1 MYLNARAI
9 FRERS
14 VIFVSKICYFTYQ
27 SYNWNTKYICAH
39 LKGFILMSVKAKIL
53 LILLMMKVISS
64 KLVRIVSN
72 IKIIVFFILAS
83 WRKEY
88 LQILCVVQGVP
99 YFLITMTWFTTKLF
113 KQCILILLSP
123 RQGNK
128 NVFISHLW
136 KCNFIL
142 RPQFVLTFHYHV
154 SIYMCVCVFVWGC
167 VCYKRQLLFS
177 SSEFSNI
184 LSFYIYDFIKNVF
197 IKKQ

>member
-1 MYLNARAI
+1 M
-9 FRERS
+9 
-14 VIFVSKICYFTYQ
+14 SKICYFTYQ

-53 LILLMMKVISS
+53 LILSMMKVISS
-64 KLVRIVSN
+64 KLVWIVSN

-88 LQILCVVQGVP
+88 LQILCVVQSNSVP
-99 YFLITMTWFTTKLF
+99 FLSITMTWFTTKLF

-128 NVFISHLW
+128 NVLISHLW

-142 RPQFVLTFHYHV
+142 RPQFVHTFLYYV
-154 SIYMCVCVFVWGC
+154 SICVSVYLCGVVY
-167 VCYKRQLLFS
+167 VIN
-177 SSEFSNI
+177 SNYYFRHQSVQISYHFTFMI
-184 LSFYIYDFIKNVF
+184 L
-197 IKKQ
+197 

>member
-53 LILLMMKVISS
+53 LILLMIKVISS

-72 IKIIVFFILAS
+72 IEIIVFFTLPS

-88 LQILCVVQGVP
+88 FQILCVVQGNSVP
-99 YFLITMTWFTTKLF
+99 YFSITMTWFTTKLF
-113 KQCILILLSP
+113 NQCIFILLSP

-136 KCNFIL
+136 KFNFIL
-142 RPQFVLTFHYHV
+142 RPQFDHTFLFYV
-154 SIYMCVCVFVWGC
+154 SICLSVYLCGVVYVINGIYYFRNQSFQISYHFTFM
-167 VCYKRQLLFS
+167 
-177 SSEFSNI
+177 I
-184 LSFYIYDFIKNVF
+184 L
-197 IKKQ
+197 

>member
-14 VIFVSKICYFTYQ
+14 VIFMSKICYFTYQ

-53 LILLMMKVISS
+53 LILSMMKVISS
-64 KLVRIVSN
+64 KLVWIVSN

-88 LQILCVVQGVP
+88 LPILCVVQGNSVP
-99 YFLITMTWFTTKLF
+99 YFSITMTWFTTKLF
-113 KQCILILLSP
+113 KQCILILLPP

-128 NVFISHLW
+128 
-136 KCNFIL
+136 K
-142 RPQFVLTFHYHV
+142 
-154 SIYMCVCVFVWGC
+154 
-167 VCYKRQLLFS
+167 
-177 SSEFSNI
+177 
-184 LSFYIYDFIKNVF
+184 SFYFTF
-197 IKKQ
+197 MEM